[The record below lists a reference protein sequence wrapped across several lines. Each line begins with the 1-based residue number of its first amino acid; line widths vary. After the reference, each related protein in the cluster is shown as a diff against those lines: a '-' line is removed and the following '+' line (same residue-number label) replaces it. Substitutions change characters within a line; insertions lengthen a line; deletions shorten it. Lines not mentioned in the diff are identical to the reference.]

1 MGFVLIRPAVA
12 TFYHI
17 LLATSKAKEG
27 SVSNTMKERRKR
39 RGPIID
45 FLLLGLIITLT
56 TILLV
61 ILLSKDEFKFQ
72 KISASKKPEIE
83 SVDSK
88 LSTES
93 SMFPRI
99 QIITDVSNDKRTPFA
114 IYYPKTDNEVFNDAV
129 LQYISDSKESYL
141 KSMKKDK
148 EAMGELNISLET
160 FPYRDHYYSFVLTKV
175 QYLGGANPE
184 VTTKTFFINNKTG
197 EQINIQTLLQSDK
210 NNLSTLAAN
219 VRKDLQKNLQIKDDL
234 FTDELLKAT
243 EPKWSNF
250 NRFAIVD
257 HSLQFYFDEYE
268 IANGATVAPLVK
280 LPLSLINP
288 LLASDF
294 QIAMEN
300 VKPTNPP
307 ITGDPNKKRIALTFD
322 DGPHPK
328 VTEQIL
334 NILDKYHAKATF
346 FMLGS
351 RVQYYPDIASDV
363 LERGHEIGNHSWN
376 HPVLTKFTQE
386 QVMKEYNTT
395 DTEIKK
401 AINHGATVFRPPYG
415 ATNDTINAE
424 IPIPVVLW
432 TIDTLDWKH
441 RNAQQLLPHVKNSL
455 HNNAIVLMHD
465 IHQSTADGLEAVLA
479 YLQVQG
485 YEFVTVSEILPY
497 RQ

>member
-1 MGFVLIRPAVA
+1 MTG
-12 TFYHI
+12 
-17 LLATSKAKEG
+17 TSDCIENKKEG
-27 SVSNTMKERRKR
+27 SVSKTMQERRKR

-45 FLLLGLIITLT
+45 FLLLSLIVTLT
-56 TILLV
+56 TI
-61 ILLSKDEFKFQ
+61 ILFIILSKDDFKFQ
-72 KISASKKPEIE
+72 KISASKESETE
-83 SVDSK
+83 SVNSH

-93 SMFPRI
+93 SAFPGIRI
-99 QIITDVSNDKRTPFA
+99 VTDVSNDKRTPFA
-114 IYYPKTDNEVFNDAV
+114 IHYPQTDNEVFNDAV
-129 LQYISDSKESYL
+129 LQYISDSKENYL
-141 KSMKKDK
+141 TSMKKNKDK

-160 FPYRDHYYSFVLTKV
+160 FPYREHYYSFVLTKMLYV
-175 QYLGGANPE
+175 GGANHE
-184 VTTKTFFINNKTG
+184 VSTKTFFINNETG
-197 EQINIQTLLQSDK
+197 EQVTIQTLLQNDE
-210 NNLSTLAAN
+210 NNLSTLAVN
-219 VRKDLQKNLQIKDDL
+219 VRKDLQKNLQLKDEL
-234 FTDELLKAT
+234 FNDELLKAT

-257 HSLQFYFDEYE
+257 DSLQIYFDEYE
-268 IANGATVAPLVK
+268 IASGAAGIPIVK

-288 LLASDF
+288 LLASEF

-300 VKPTNPP
+300 VKPINPP
-307 ITGDPNKKRIALTFD
+307 PTGDPNKKRIALTFD

-351 RVQYYPDIASDV
+351 RVQYYPDIVKDV
-363 LERGHEIGNHSWN
+363 LARGHEIGNHSWN
-376 HPVLTKFTQE
+376 HPVLTKLTQE

-395 DTEIKK
+395 ATEIEK
-401 AINHGATVFRPPYG
+401 AINQCATVFRPPYG

-432 TIDTLDWKH
+432 SIDTLDWKH
-441 RNAQQLLPHVKNSL
+441 RNAQQLLPHVKNNL

-465 IHQSTADGLEAVLA
+465 IHQSTADGLDAVLS
-479 YLQVQG
+479 YLQEQG